1 VNRQIPRK
9 VVEGEHAGDGIG
21 SDAVDTCSFFHG
33 LLEGLGFGWGIHE
46 QQLEHMFGRWFRGGI
61 VASSL

>member
-1 VNRQIPRK
+1 MNRQIPRK

-33 LLEGLGFGWGIHE
+33 LLEGLGFGWH
-46 QQLEHMFGRWFRGGI
+46 
-61 VASSL
+61 S

>member
-1 VNRQIPRK
+1 MVLGVMLLIH
-9 VVEGEHAGDGIG
+9 VV
-21 SDAVDTCSFFHG
+21 FFTVCWKAWV
-33 LLEGLGFGWGIHE
+33 LGGIHE